1 MRLVYTVADMVSAQ
15 KEVDRPLGLFPTL
28 GALHD
33 GHLSLVK
40 RAREDNAAVA
50 VSIFVNPTQFGPQED
65 LAAYPRDLVR
75 DLSLL
80 EEMGTDL
87 VFIPQPDDMY
97 PAGFDTWINVERTT
111 NRLEGESRPDHFR
124 GVATVVAKLFNIVR
138 PDRAYFGQKDAQQVQ
153 VIRRM
158 NSDLNLGVE
167 IVVMPTVR
175 EPDDLAMSSRNAY
188 LSPQERQAALVL
200 YRALCVAHQMYSQQ
214 EQRTPIIRE
223 ALKKMIRDEPMA
235 QLDYVS
241 IANPDTLDELE
252 VIQGPAL
259 VSLAVL
265 IGKTRLIDNMV
276 LGIKGL

>member
-1 MRLVYTVADMVSAQ
+1 
-15 KEVDRPLGLFPTL
+15 LGLFPTL